1 LTLSSRQRRAQSRRT
16 DAALATQRSST
27 ELVSKL
33 FQPSA
38 MPLADFKRR
47 HVLFARRLMPQLFIN
62 AIGS

>member
-1 LTLSSRQRRAQSRRT
+1 LSSRQRRAQSRRT
-16 DAALATQRSST
+16 AAALAARRSPT
-27 ELVSKL
+27 ELVSDL

-38 MPLADFKRR
+38 MPLADFKWC